1 MPRAIIMPM
10 YFFFLTLSVQKP
22 IDINDHATMMSE
34 PPMMRIVGISEL
46 VYFSTSVAL
55 LNNVVPNSRQP
66 LKKLLP
72 SSVLQIKKIVN
83 NETTTTT
90 TNQRTNMKPLRSAN
104 KAGKTRT
111 KPVRTVP
118 NIVKTK
124 KNFDHLYKPLP
135 LTGLPGKS
143 VCLFSFLDSFFF

>member
-1 MPRAIIMPM
+1 MPM

-90 TNQRTNMKPLRSAN
+90 TNQRTN
-104 KAGKTRT
+104 
-111 KPVRTVP
+111 
-118 NIVKTK
+118 K
-124 KNFDHLYKPLP
+124 KR
-135 LTGLPGKS
+135 
-143 VCLFSFLDSFFF
+143 